1 MAKAML
7 MDSDE
12 EVIPETSSD
21 EEDDTAQRKSLAP
34 AWSVVTA
41 AASTLKDMLDPRT
54 SSITLKVLSLSYPL
68 THDLFTSRSELKE
81 RRTETTGEEQNIFLN
96 DETCKIGHESGVLTH
111 RASSS
116 IGKSQ
121 YYDSQLAR

>member
-1 MAKAML
+1 MAKAIL

-54 SSITLKVLSLSYPL
+54 SSITLKVLSLPPPSFLPPSLLSLHTYID
-68 THDLFTSRSELKE
+68 TRFIHFTE
-81 RRTETTGEEQNIFLN
+81 
-96 DETCKIGHESGVLTH
+96 
-111 RASSS
+111 
-116 IGKSQ
+116 
-121 YYDSQLAR
+121 